1 MRVSFKNTPNTHF
14 FACLRETFRG
24 PTLCLQPSERTQFL
38 LFGLPDIHAGHFN
51 RKIENLTSSLHFEI
65 VSYLH
70 SGKGNTIC
78 S

>member
-1 MRVSFKNTPNTHF
+1 MNTD
-14 FACLRETFRG
+14 AWARLSDS
-24 PTLCLQPSERTQFL
+24 TLCLQPSERTQFL
-38 LFGLPDIHAGHFN
+38 LFELPDIHAGHFK